1 VLIFVPGEH
10 RAMEGHGSTPG
21 RGCIFGRGHRLRRKL
36 LRLSQEHPHLQV
48 QTTFIYGTTLEQG
61 WELW

>member
-1 VLIFVPGEH
+1 
-10 RAMEGHGSTPG
+10 MEGHGSTPG
-21 RGCIFGRGHRLRRKL
+21 RGCVFGRGHRLRRKL